1 MPNLVLLPPLLP
13 SPPPPTSPQ
22 VLRLSDNRISGG
34 LEQLAVSN
42 LVNLRSLDLAGNA
55 GLKTLSQLEPLKQ
68 LPQLKKL
75 ALDGCPVKV

>member
-1 MPNLVLLPPLLP
+1 M
-13 SPPPPTSPQ
+13 
-22 VLRLSDNRISGG
+22 LRLSDNRISGG

-55 GLKTLSQLEPLKQ
+55 GLKTLGQLEPLKQ

-75 ALDGCPVKV
+75 ALDGCPIKV

>member
-1 MPNLVLLPPLLP
+1 M
-13 SPPPPTSPQ
+13 
-22 VLRLSDNRISGG
+22 LRLSVNRLSGG